1 MNQDTLRLVYSLNM
15 RKANMAKD
23 QDKPTQQPVT
33 RTFKVGYAFA
43 GPNGA
48 MRNGALILHAPTQ
61 LDAQIAARNQ
71 LAKEYDWY
79 KLTKTILFEG
89 DSPQQKL

>member
-1 MNQDTLRLVYSLNM
+1 
-15 RKANMAKD
+15 MATNKD
-23 QDKPTQQPVT
+23 EKPAQPVT

-48 MRNGALILHAPTQ
+48 MRNGALILHAPTA